1 MRLNDKDRTRMETNS
16 QFPRCRQPG
25 YPDLRQLQGDV
36 YGSGRVARAQA
47 ELLQTAVHM

>member
-25 YPDLRQLQGDV
+25 YSDLRQLQGDV